1 VPSWLKIETTM
12 KKIKLIILLITTIA
26 IGACT
31 ELPIISVVEILQNA
45 NKEWRIVA
53 VKLNGRSISASGYSN
68 VRFRFN
74 SNGAT
79 PTTYQVTGAGR
90 AGIADEGDKPN
101 YYSTTNQ
108 GSWEVQLGGK
118 VVFEPNT
125 NPNSIVDLSPI
136 PKAGDKT
143 ITIRWTVPEELN
155 KSIPTYEMTLESI
168 N

>member
-1 VPSWLKIETTM
+1 M
-12 KKIKLIILLITTIA
+12 KKIKLIILLITITV

-31 ELPIISVVEILQNA
+31 ELPIISVVEILQNT

-53 VKLNGRSISASGYSN
+53 VKLNGRSVSASSYSN

-90 AGIADEGDKPN
+90 AGISDEGDKPN
-101 YYSTTNQ
+101 YYSTANQ
-108 GSWEVQLGGK
+108 GTWEVRPGGK

-136 PKAGDKT
+136 PKAGDKNVT
-143 ITIRWTVPEELN
+143 IKWTVPEEIN
-155 KSIPTYEMTLESI
+155 KSIPTYEMTLEPI